1 MTRHRVT
8 WDAGARR
15 DTASAAADAQS
26 SRTSVRWYAAYSF
39 ASEKP
44 AGIDDEGSLPGVE
57 VEASFAAPRRR
68 PSSLRI
74 FATRSFARRSASAA
88 NDSVMLVGT
97 GRSGAAAAKGC
108 GRAGGEG
115 TGGGGDGVEGVASPS
130 ETSSGTSSNSDADAC
145 GVSSGGVGEFAPA
158 RASRTSST
166 TGRASGD
173 FGAVSWKETGVVA
186 ASAKVDCGSSASD
199 WATRTDSSSGSSFG
213 TTTHGSAFGGAAAAG
228 ASASSDEL
236 ESSSSSSSSSLSSSV
251 FESGGESGGLGMGF
265 APGLLAKRRLGLSG
279 VCLRGGEGRSGSQL
293 ADAVRPAADAVPR
306 GRELGAVAAGTGLG
320 PGSVLDALTRCASF
334 FPRVFCQPAPRSLVA
349 AADPGCSLRMCATS
363 ARSVLKPALARLRL
377 HPLTLHLCGLSTE
390 SLAPLGDADAC
401 ASPRSSHVRRGRSS
415 LGGAAG
421 DVARLTTSKLPSAL
435 GVMRTPGPRGM
446 PLPPSRPGTSIAPSR
461 DAAPLLVPRAGLA
474 PEPKLL
480 PATTW
485 RQHSRAAEDST
496 RIATSGRQDA
506 RAGDRHSPFSATLTR
521 LYDPSVAATDPDPR
535 NDVLPR
541 RGAPARGRR
550 RQEKHVGG
558 GGG

>member
-1 MTRHRVT
+1 M
-8 WDAGARR
+8 
-15 DTASAAADAQS
+15 
-26 SRTSVRWYAAYSF
+26 
-39 ASEKP
+39 
-44 AGIDDEGSLPGVE
+44 EGNW
-57 VEASFAAPRRR
+57 RRR
-68 PSSLRI
+68 
-74 FATRSFARRSASAA
+74 
-88 NDSVMLVGT
+88 
-97 GRSGAAAAKGC
+97 
-108 GRAGGEG
+108 
-115 TGGGGDGVEGVASPS
+115 
-130 ETSSGTSSNSDADAC
+130 
-145 GVSSGGVGEFAPA
+145 GVGECRLWLVSLRRGDPNGLFFGLVLWDDDPRVGVRRRRWRAAAPP
-158 RASRTSST
+158 RAPP
-166 TGRASGD
+166 
-173 FGAVSWKETGVVA
+173 
-186 ASAKVDCGSSASD
+186 
-199 WATRTDSSSGSSFG
+199 
-213 TTTHGSAFGGAAAAG
+213 AAG

-251 FESGGESGGLGMGF
+251 LESGGESGGLGMGF

-320 PGSVLDALTRCASF
+320 PGSVLDAFTRCASF

-446 PLPPSRPGTSIAPSR
+446 PLLRPVRAPPSLP
-461 DAAPLLVPRAGLA
+461 
-474 PEPKLL
+474 
-480 PATTW
+480 PATRRLCLCRARGW
-485 RQHSRAAEDST
+485 PRSRNFYLRRRGVST
-496 RIATSGRQDA
+496 LEQRKTRRASRHRVAKTHA
-506 RAGDRHSPFSATLTR
+506 RATDTLRSA
-521 LYDPSVAATDPDPR
+521 
-535 NDVLPR
+535 
-541 RGAPARGRR
+541 
-550 RQEKHVGG
+550 
-558 GGG
+558 